1 MSSEI
6 VCNRCLI
13 KSAASLLNYGPYVMV
28 AGELNLG
35 ESAACVGKW
44 ERLLP
49 VAAAKWKDGWNAS
62 GGSRGT
68 SRAGEPFDVL
78 RLEQDVYAWGSLFD
92 PSWEFLSSKIF
103 F

>member
-1 MSSEI
+1 M
-6 VCNRCLI
+6 
-13 KSAASLLNYGPYVMV
+13 
-28 AGELNLG
+28 
-35 ESAACVGKW
+35 
-44 ERLLP
+44 P